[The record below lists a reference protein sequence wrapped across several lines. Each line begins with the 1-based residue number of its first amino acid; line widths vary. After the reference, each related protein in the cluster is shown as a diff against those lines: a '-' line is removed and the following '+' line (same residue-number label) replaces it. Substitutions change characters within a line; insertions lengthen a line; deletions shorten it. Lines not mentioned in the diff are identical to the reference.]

1 MSTSVRKAARILLCL
16 GGLGLGG
23 LASGCSPEE
32 IVAGTAVTTVLGASS
47 PTHEIQQIY
56 YLGVFDPQEQ
66 LPPTVYRLRV
76 HGQTSFISFA
86 KFASGW
92 VPAPLI
98 DSLTASVD
106 FKDETAS
113 AVAVD
118 QGASES
124 LATLTTGRRLMMFGP
139 EGFLEAPANHRLV
152 IVMGS
157 SPEAFFGA
165 IDSALGTIGE
175 ARFAQQSSQLDR
187 ALFEAL
193 SALQEERAA
202 LSKLEAASAAQ
213 AQP

>member
-1 MSTSVRKAARILLCL
+1 MFPVF
-16 GGLGLGG
+16 GLGKRLPLCAGVLG
-23 LASGCSPEE
+23 LCTVVAGCSPEE

-66 LPPTVYRLRV
+66 LPPTVYRIRV

-98 DSLTASVD
+98 DSLSASVD
-106 FKDETAS
+106 FKNETS
-113 AVAVD
+113 SSVAVD
-118 QGASES
+118 PGASES

-152 IVMGS
+152 VIMGS
-157 SPEAFFGA
+157 NPEAFFNA
-165 IDSALGTIGE
+165 IDTALGTVAE
-175 ARFAQQSSQLDR
+175 ARFAQESGELDR
-187 ALFEAL
+187 ALFLAL
-193 SALQEERAA
+193 SALQQERDG
-202 LSKLEAASAAQ
+202 LSALEADIAAQ
-213 AQP
+213 AEP

>member
-1 MSTSVRKAARILLCL
+1 MLAA
-16 GGLGLGG
+16 
-23 LASGCSPEE
+23 GCSPEE
-32 IVAGTAVTTVLGASS
+32 IVAGAAVTTVLGASS

-66 LPPTVYRLRV
+66 LPPTVYRIRV

-86 KFASGW
+86 RFASGW

-98 DSLTASVD
+98 DSLSASVD
-106 FKDETAS
+106 FKEETS
-113 AVAVD
+113 GAVAID

-124 LATLTTGRRLMMFGP
+124 LSKLTTGRRLMMFGP

-152 IVMGS
+152 VIMGS
-157 SPEAFFGA
+157 NPEAFFKA
-165 IDSALGTIGE
+165 IDTSLGTIAE

-193 SALQEERAA
+193 SALQEERAGLA
-202 LSKLEAASAAQ
+202 TLEAGVAAQ
-213 AQP
+213 VQP